1 MYQNLINSL
10 KKILDSKATQQEKLL
25 KISTLVDF
33 ADGLEKP
40 MGWGEMPARRDRVV
54 GSPYQETRTTEQ
66 PNKTEQIID
75 AKKPAGPG
83 PLLGVEDIK

>member
-10 KKILDSKATQQEKLL
+10 KKILDSKATQAEKLL

-33 ADGLEKP
+33 ADGLATQP
-40 MGWGEMPARRDRVV
+40 VQPTFQPIPR
-54 GSPYQETRTTEQ
+54 PPEQ
-66 PNKTEQIID
+66 KPNKTEQIID